1 MNNDRR
7 IEIQHLV
14 GSRNGYGENVQEW
27 KQFCK
32 MWASVNHKGG
42 REGFYARQVVA
53 EGVVVFKMRY
63 RDDIR
68 ETMRIVHNERIYNI
82 NAIAEVGRK
91 DWLEITAKMHDNE

>member
-1 MNNDRR
+1 
-7 IEIQHLV
+7 
-14 GSRNGYGENVQEW
+14 
-27 KQFCK
+27 
-32 MWASVNHKGG
+32 
-42 REGFYARQVVA
+42 
-53 EGVVVFKMRY
+53 MRY